1 MDAAATRLARAR
13 IRGRTV
19 VVLVICDGTFR
30 YRAAMFPAK
39 PVLMIISALMLVGC
53 LGRQKVEEP
62 DVAVVGDWRA
72 AANGTV
78 ITFSQSGLY
87 SIAIKDQKRPVMGS
101 FTFDPDEG
109 TLVMQTRRES
119 PMCAD
124 DIGQYKVRIGS
135 MTMDVELVRDTCA
148 ARSKLLVTSFERVKD
163 VRASKA
169 VVEQ

>member
-1 MDAAATRLARAR
+1 MDATATRLARAR

-19 VVLVICDGTFR
+19 CGAGDLRWTFR

-39 PVLMIISALMLVGC
+39 PVLVIISALMLVGC

-101 FTFDPDEG
+101 FNFNPDEG

-135 MTMDVELVRDTCA
+135 MTMDVELVRDTCD
-148 ARSKLLVTSFERVKD
+148 ARSKFMVTSFDRVKD
-163 VRASKA
+163 ARSRKA
-169 VVEQ
+169 VAEQ